1 MFVNRQDSYKAGHKQ
16 ILNTSLLSAM
26 AQEEYSE
33 QITTLRNASLMQND
47 TCGIRN
53 ARRREEFPGS
63 THLRGEART
72 AIVHDWLPVYAGAER
87 VLEQMLEL
95 LPEADLFSL
104 IDFLP
109 EDQRTFLK
117 GKPVK
122 TSFIQKLPF
131 ARKKYRY
138 YLPFAPVAIEQFDLT
153 GYDIVISSSYVVAK
167 GALTAADQLHV
178 CYAHSPVR
186 YAWDLHFQ
194 YLRDGGLER
203 GLRSALARLILHY
216 MRLYDAASSNRVD
229 VFVANSRNVARRIW
243 KTYRREAAVI
253 HPPVDTES
261 FSLCEQKEDYYLTAS
276 RLVPYKRIDL
286 IVEAFAGMPDRE
298 LIVIGD
304 GPEYK
309 ALKAKATPN
318 VSVLGY
324 QPFEALVHYM
334 RQARA
339 FVFAA
344 EEDFGIAPVEA
355 QACGTPVIAFG
366 KGGALETVVPG
377 ETGIFF
383 YDQSAKSIKD
393 AIRLFES
400 AHTGFSPERIREHA
414 EAFSQERFCYEFNQL
429 LSREY
434 SRFLAN

>member
-1 MFVNRQDSYKAGHKQ
+1 M
-16 ILNTSLLSAM
+16 
-26 AQEEYSE
+26 
-33 QITTLRNASLMQND
+33 
-47 TCGIRN
+47 
-53 ARRREEFPGS
+53 
-63 THLRGEART
+63 RT

-87 VLEQMLEL
+87 VLEQMLAL

-109 EDQRTFLK
+109 EDQRAFLNGK
-117 GKPVK
+117 GVR

-131 ARKKYRY
+131 ARNKYRY

-153 GYDIVISSSYVVAK
+153 GYDVVVSSSYVVAK

-194 YLRDGGLER
+194 YLREGGLER
-203 GLRSALARLILHY
+203 GLRSALARLVLHY
-216 MRLYDAASSNRVD
+216 MRLYDAASANRVD

-243 KTYRREAAVI
+243 KTYRREATVI
-253 HPPVDTES
+253 HPPVDTEA
-261 FSLCEQKEDYYLTAS
+261 FSLCTHKEDYYLTVS

-286 IVEAFAGMPDRE
+286 IVEAFAEMPNRE

-304 GPEYK
+304 GPDFK
-309 ALKAKATPN
+309 KIKAKATPN
-318 VSVLGY
+318 VSMLGY
-324 QPFEALVHYM
+324 QPSEAVVHYM

-344 EEDFGIAPVEA
+344 EEDFGIVPVEA
-355 QACGTPVIAFG
+355 QACGTPVIAYG
-366 KGGALETVVPG
+366 RGGALETIVPG

-383 YDQSAKSIKD
+383 HDQDAESIRN
-393 AIRLFES
+393 AVRSFEH
-400 AHTGFSPERIREHA
+400 ARTRFSHERIREHA
-414 EAFSQERFCYEFNQL
+414 EAFSKERFRHEFDQL

-434 SRFLAN
+434 SSFIAN

>member
-1 MFVNRQDSYKAGHKQ
+1 
-16 ILNTSLLSAM
+16 
-26 AQEEYSE
+26 
-33 QITTLRNASLMQND
+33 MQND
-47 TCGIRN
+47 VQTIHRLQDQGNQAFSGQVDTQLHRS
-53 ARRREEFPGS
+53 GV
-63 THLRGEART
+63 RT

-87 VLEQMLEL
+87 VLEQILTL

-109 EDQRTFLK
+109 EDQRAFLNGK
-117 GKPVK
+117 GVT

-138 YLPFAPVAIEQFDLT
+138 YLPLAPIAIEQFDLT

-194 YLRDGGLER
+194 YLREGGLER
-203 GLRSALARLILHY
+203 GVRSALARLILHY

-243 KTYRREAAVI
+243 KTYRREAKVI
-253 HPPVDTES
+253 HPPVDTEA
-261 FSLCEQKEDYYLTAS
+261 FSLCTRKEDYYLTVS

-286 IVEAFAGMPDRE
+286 IVEAFAEMPGRE

-304 GPEYK
+304 GPDFK
-309 ALKAKATPN
+309 KIKAKATPN

-324 QPFEALVHYM
+324 QPFEAVIHYM

-344 EEDFGIAPVEA
+344 EEDFGIVPVEA
-355 QACGTPVIAFG
+355 QACGTPVIAYG
-366 KGGALETVVPG
+366 KGGVLETVVPG

-383 YDQSAKSIKD
+383 YSQNAESIKS
-393 AIRLFES
+393 AVRSFES
-400 AHTGFSPERIREHA
+400 IRARFSSERIREHA
-414 EAFSQERFCYEFNQL
+414 ETFSEERFRHEFNQL
-429 LSREY
+429 LSQEY
-434 SRFLAN
+434 SSFVAN